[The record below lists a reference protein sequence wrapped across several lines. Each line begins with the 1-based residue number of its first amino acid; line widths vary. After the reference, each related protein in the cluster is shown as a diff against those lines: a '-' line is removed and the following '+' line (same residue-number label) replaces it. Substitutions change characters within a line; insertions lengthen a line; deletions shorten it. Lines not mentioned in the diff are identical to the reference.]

1 MPRASPAEQQAGLC
15 QRAGQCGGHSWGA
28 GRGALRG
35 RPGLSGEAI
44 RQGCSSCSAMRS
56 PTPKMPRG
64 FGPSQHEDRVGVGSP
79 VFPALGCTACTETG
93 LGWLVQAE
101 PEGRLTSLEEVKFT
115 LQVVE
120 HLHCQLETGP
130 KKKGS
135 LSVTASPVPVPSPSA
150 AASVSNVHVKARAHM
165 CTHTHT
171 HTQF

>member
-35 RPGLSGEAI
+35 RPRLSGEAI
-44 RQGCSSCSAMRS
+44 RQGCSSGSAMRS

>member
-1 MPRASPAEQQAGLC
+1 
-15 QRAGQCGGHSWGA
+15 
-28 GRGALRG
+28 
-35 RPGLSGEAI
+35 
-44 RQGCSSCSAMRS
+44 
-56 PTPKMPRG
+56 MPRG

-135 LSVTASPVPVPSPSA
+135 LSVTASPVPVPSPVLLLLSPMYTCKHEHTCA
-150 AASVSNVHVKARAHM
+150 
-165 CTHTHT
+165 HTHT
-171 HTQF
+171 VLILSPQVGIKAI

>member
-44 RQGCSSCSAMRS
+44 RAGMLFLLSYEVTNSKNA
-56 PTPKMPRG
+56 PG
-64 FGPSQHEDRVGVGSP
+64 FGPSQHGDRVGVGSP

-150 AASVSNVHVKARAHM
+150 AASVSNVHVQARAHM